1 MQFCQNPLA
10 GWMVSRK
17 GNFCKKWIFS
27 ASREN
32 PRLGCKIQID
42 IGRFQ
47 AFSKKIKILKY
58 QKFIRTGFT
67 DNLIETGIIH
77 WMHILQ
83 GARRK
88 TDQYGDC

>member
-1 MQFCQNPLA
+1 MDIQCIKRKSSIGMQNTN
-10 GWMVSRK
+10 WYWEIS
-17 GNFCKKWIFS
+17 S
-27 ASREN
+27 
-32 PRLGCKIQID
+32 IQL
-42 IGRFQ
+42 
-47 AFSKKIKILKY
+47 KKIKILKY

-88 TDQYGDC
+88 TAQYGEIANSPYLQLQIKIL